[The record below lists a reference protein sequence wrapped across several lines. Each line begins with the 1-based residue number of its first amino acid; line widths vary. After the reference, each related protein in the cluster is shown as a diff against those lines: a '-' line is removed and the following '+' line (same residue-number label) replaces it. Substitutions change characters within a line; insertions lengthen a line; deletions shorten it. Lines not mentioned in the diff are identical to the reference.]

1 MKINTEVCPFKVDKR
16 LVEILETE
24 IGGANVPAGVPVVLN
39 FRDPNY
45 DAESGGFHPV
55 EIRVSANGSLVYVT
69 DFAYVGVVYC
79 AELCKEL
86 DFDFGLRLFQVFG
99 QESKIEAGAEMFALW
114 QENFISYYQMQV
126 YSVTA
131 EAQE

>member
-24 IGGANVPAGVPVVLN
+24 IGKANVPAGVPVVLN

-55 EIRVSANGSLVYVT
+55 EIRISAAGSLVYVT
-69 DFAYVGVVYC
+69 DFAFIGRGYS
-79 AELCKEL
+79 AELCKEI
-86 DFDFGLRLFQVFG
+86 DFDFGVRQFQHFG
-99 QESKIEAGAEMFALW
+99 RIYPINMGADLYQLW

-126 YSVTA
+126 YSVTV
-131 EAQE
+131 EAHE

>member
-24 IGGANVPAGVPVVLN
+24 IGKANVPAGVPVVLN
-39 FRDPNY
+39 FRDPDY

-55 EIRVSANGSLVYVT
+55 EIRVSAAGSLVYVT
-69 DFAYVGVVYC
+69 DFAYVGVGYC